1 MGRRPPPRQP
11 AARPPLLPLLLVLLS
26 APHQASA
33 VDQTGGTAAV
43 SLAKEPMY
51 ATARAC
57 AVGCLVYNGMWHCG
71 VNAGYQ
77 DLGLGLGCGCGPNN
91 ACYCGAKMASS
102 AASYITS
109 CVSERCGR
117 SVAGWKEEASS
128 MQGLYD
134 GYCRSALGDAAVAPA
149 TTTGAGAGAGGA
161 GATAKGDGL
170 PAQTGAGAAGAAAQG
185 EAKGGLSQSDIIA
198 LAASLGVGVPSLLVA
213 VATLWVQMRKKK
225 KKEEAAAAGAGA
237 GAAPVV
243 GQPVAAPAV
252 AHKPVEP
259 WTPSPSPHISEA
271 P

>member
-1 MGRRPPPRQP
+1 MGRRPPPQKP
-11 AARPPLLPLLLVLLS
+11 AARPPLLTSASLLLLLLS
-26 APHQASA
+26 APRPASA
-33 VDQTGGTAAV
+33 ADQTGGTAAV

-71 VNAGYQ
+71 LNAGYQ

-134 GYCRSALGDAAVAPA
+134 GYCRSALGDAAAALAPA
-149 TTTGAGAGAGGA
+149 TTTGAGGAGT
-161 GATAKGDGL
+161 TAKGGDGL
-170 PAQTGAGAAGAAAQG
+170 PAQTGAAGAAAQG
-185 EAKGGLSQSDIIA
+185 EAKGSLSQSDVIA

-213 VATLWVQMRKKK
+213 TATLWVQMRKKK
-225 KKEEAAAAGAGA
+225 KKEAAAAAAAAAGT
-237 GAAPVV
+237 APVV
-243 GQPVAAPAV
+243 GQPEAAPAV
-252 AHKPVEP
+252 AHKPFEP